1 MSFSCDR
8 CGLCCQSVGTSEAY
22 RDLDRGDGVCRYYDD
37 ETHLCRIYME
47 RPLRCNVGAY
57 YETFLRKRM
66 SRDVYDHMNTEACR
80 QLKRKHND
88 VDL

>member
-1 MSFSCDR
+1 
-8 CGLCCQSVGTSEAY
+8 
-22 RDLDRGDGVCRYYDD
+22 
-37 ETHLCRIYME
+37 ME

-57 YETFLRKRM
+57 YEAFLRERM